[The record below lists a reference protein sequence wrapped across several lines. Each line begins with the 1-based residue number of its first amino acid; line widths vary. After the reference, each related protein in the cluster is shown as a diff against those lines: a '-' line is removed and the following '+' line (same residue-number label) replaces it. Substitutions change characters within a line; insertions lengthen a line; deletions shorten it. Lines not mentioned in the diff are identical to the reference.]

1 MRYILSLL
9 ALGIWLV
16 TSTAQAAH
24 TQVQL
29 LLSANPARPGDIVWA
44 GVDLKM
50 DSGWHTYWKNP
61 GDSGIATQIKWQL
74 PPGVTAGDVQWPLP
88 HKLPPID
95 VTTYGYE
102 DEVMLLVPLTLA
114 SNLNPGT
121 LTLSAD
127 VTWLECQDQCVPGS
141 ATVQAKLTVGNETTP
156 SADAAMIESWKNK
169 TPKPANDYSLQ
180 AWWEKVAS
188 DGTRPVVI
196 TAEQKIITKA
206 SLYDSVDFFPEANDN
221 YDVQSA
227 TEVIAKSSADLSLR
241 KTVKKYSGDWPK
253 EISGVFVMQ
262 AGTNRH
268 GIKVTVPVAEHATAQ
283 AAISSM
289 GMAANSTSTPLI
301 GNAASSSATPTNLI
315 DQPIKSIW
323 LALGSAFLG
332 GLIMNIMPCVLPV
345 IALKILGFV
354 NEANSDPRRVR
365 FLGSIFAL
373 GVMVSFLTLAALIIG
388 LKAAG
393 HNVLWGVQFGNPI
406 FLAGLA
412 IVITLVSLNL
422 FGVFEVTLSGRAMD
436 TAGELASRHGASGA
450 FFNGVLT
457 TTLATSCTA
466 PVLASALGFAFVQP
480 AGIIVLIFC
489 FVGLGLVA
497 PYILLS
503 WNPAL
508 LKFLPKPGGW
518 MEKFKIAMG
527 FPMLATVIW
536 LLYIA
541 SATYGRDVAW
551 LGGFLVVVAL
561 AAWIFGEFVQRG
573 RGHKAIAAIIALL
586 LLGGG
591 YLQIMERELHW
602 RTFTTETAASNASP
616 EKNRTVDNIAEV
628 INWQPWSPEAIAKAQ
643 AAGQPVLVDFTADWC
658 INCQYNKKTSI
669 EIPSVIKRLKELNA
683 VTLVADYTRTPDNIT
698 RELQRFGRA
707 GVPLVLVYPK
717 EPNGNPA
724 ALPALLTP
732 GIVLAALDKAAQ

>member
-1 MRYILSLL
+1 MDVRYILNLIATCL
-9 ALGIWLV
+9 CLV
-16 TSTAQAAH
+16 AATAQAAH
-24 TQVQL
+24 TQVHL

-50 DSGWHTYWKNP
+50 DAGWHTYWKNP

-74 PPGVTAGDVQWPLP
+74 PPGVTAGDIQWPLP
-88 HKLPPID
+88 HKLPPAD

-102 DEVMLLVPLTLA
+102 NEVMLLVPLTLA
-114 SNLNPGT
+114 SNLNPGP

-127 VTWLECQDQCVPGS
+127 VSWLECQDQCVPGS
-141 ATVQAKLTVGNETTP
+141 TTVQAQLTVGNETTA
-156 SADAAMIESWKNK
+156 SADAAAIESWKSK
-169 TPKPANDYSLQ
+169 TPKPANDYSLN

-196 TAEQKIITKA
+196 SAQQTITEKTG
-206 SLYDSVDFFPEANDN
+206 LYDSVDFFPEANDN

-227 TEVIAKSSADLSLR
+227 TEVIGKSSNDLSLR

-253 EISGVFVMQ
+253 QISGVFVMQ
-262 AGTNRH
+262 AGTNRY
-268 GIKVTVPVAEHATAQ
+268 GINITVPVADHAPELAV
-283 AAISSM
+283 ISSA
-289 GMAANSTSTPLI
+289 GMADNSTAAPLI
-301 GNAASSSATPTNLI
+301 SATPSSTALANQI

-323 LALGSAFLG
+323 LALISAFIG

-373 GVMVSFLTLAALIIG
+373 GVMVSFLALAALVIG

-393 HNVLWGVQFGNPI
+393 HYVGWGVQFGNPI
-406 FLAGLA
+406 FLDCFA

-422 FGVFEVTLSGRAMD
+422 FGVFEVTLSGRAMN
-436 TAGELASRHGASGA
+436 TAGELASRHGASGT

-466 PVLASALGFAFVQP
+466 PILASALGYAFAQS
-480 AGIIVLIFC
+480 AGIIILTFF
-489 FVGLGLVA
+489 FVGFGLVA

-527 FPMLATVIW
+527 FPMLGTVIW

-541 SATYGRDVAW
+541 SASYGRDVAW
-551 LGGFLVVVAL
+551 LAGFLVVVAL
-561 AAWIFGEFVQRG
+561 ATWIFGEFIQRG
-573 RGHKAIAAIIALL
+573 RSHKALAAVIALL

-591 YLQIMERELHW
+591 YFQMLERELHW
-602 RTFTTETAASNASP
+602 LEPMADTSATSVSANHSADAI
-616 EKNRTVDNIAEV
+616 D
-628 INWQPWSPEAIAKAQ
+628 WQPWSPDAIAKAQ
-643 AAGQPVLVDFTADWC
+643 AVGKPVLVDFTADWC
-658 INCQYNKKTSI
+658 VNCQVNKKISI
-669 EIPSVIKRLKELNA
+669 EIPSVIKKLKDINA
-683 VTLVADYTRTPDNIT
+683 VTLVADYTRTPERIT
-698 RELQRFGRA
+698 EELQRFGRA

-717 EPNGNPA
+717 ETNANPV
-724 ALPALLTP
+724 ALPEVLTP